1 MLVSVF
7 FLLWHKNETRRLMD
21 LRSFC
26 NAADA
31 VCLSFVSQS
40 TNRLGSVG
48 KAPSPPPPLLKLQPV
63 LT

>member
-1 MLVSVF
+1 
-7 FLLWHKNETRRLMD
+7 MD